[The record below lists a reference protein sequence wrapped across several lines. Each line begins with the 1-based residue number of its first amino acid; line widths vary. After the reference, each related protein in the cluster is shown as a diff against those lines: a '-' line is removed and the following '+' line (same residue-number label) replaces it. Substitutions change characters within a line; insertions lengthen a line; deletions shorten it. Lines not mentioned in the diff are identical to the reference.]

1 MSARI
6 GRRCF
11 SSRVVISV
19 PSNRIVPVV
28 GLYSLTSVRPSV
40 VLPEPDSETESETIA
55 VEESV
60 AAEGLTADPVAEADV
75 AAQAEEPL
83 QDEAKTVE
91 ELAVSPVEADV
102 VEDWKEEEP
111 DIDQVLTPNQ
121 KKKKRRKKRSVVFD
135 DERGVFITSHMHKRD
150 EDQDDW
156 DEDF

>member
-1 MSARI
+1 MLEKLLST
-6 GRRCF
+6 
-11 SSRVVISV
+11 
-19 PSNRIVPVV
+19 
-28 GLYSLTSVRPSV
+28 LTELAV